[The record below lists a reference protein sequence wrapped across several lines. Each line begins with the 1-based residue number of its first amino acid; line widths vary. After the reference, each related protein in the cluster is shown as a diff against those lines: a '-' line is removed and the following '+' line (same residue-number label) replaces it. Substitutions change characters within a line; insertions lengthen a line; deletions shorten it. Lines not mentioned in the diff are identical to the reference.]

1 MLGAVVV
8 VLFACVHWNAETTTH
23 KLEEARPMGKYVA
36 EFLGTCILA
45 LAVSL
50 SITGK
55 FPVPT
60 PVIAGLALGICVFTF
75 GAISGTHINPAI
87 TIALASIGKIS
98 MKDAGIYLVAQ
109 FAGAGAAMAIA
120 GGLATRAAAG
130 ATDSAAVVAAE
141 ALGTFLLATGVV
153 SVVLASAPGD
163 ASGIVIGGSLLLG
176 ISIAAPASNGV
187 LNPAVALAIGSF
199 SVSYIL
205 GPILGAVAA
214 MLLYRHVLKT

>member
-1 MLGAVVV
+1 MA
-8 VLFACVHWNAETTTH
+8 
-23 KLEEARPMGKYVA
+23 KYIA

-60 PVIAGLALGICVFTF
+60 PVIAGLALGISVYTL

-98 MKDAGIYLVAQ
+98 PKDAAIYVVAQ
-109 FAGAGAAMAIA
+109 FAGAGAAMGI
-120 GGLATRAAAG
+120 AAALASPAHAG
-130 ATDSAAVVAAE
+130 AADGGAIFAAE
-141 ALGTFLLATGVV
+141 ALGTFLLGLGVV
-153 SVVLASAPGD
+153 SVVLAAAPGE

-176 ISIAAPASNGV
+176 IGIAAPASNGV

-199 SVSYIL
+199 SASYVA
-205 GPILGAVAA
+205 GPIVGAAAA
-214 MLLYRHVLKT
+214 MLLYRHVLKP

>member
-1 MLGAVVV
+1 MA
-8 VLFACVHWNAETTTH
+8 
-23 KLEEARPMGKYVA
+23 KYIG

-60 PVIAGLALGICVFTF
+60 PVIAGLALGMCVYTF
-75 GAISGTHINPAI
+75 GAVSGTHINPAI
-87 TIALASIGKIS
+87 TIALASIGKITV
-98 MKDAGIYLVAQ
+98 KDAAIYIVAQ

-120 GGLATRAAAG
+120 GTLATRANVGG
-130 ATDSAAVVAAE
+130 ADGGGVILAE
-141 ALGTFLLATGVV
+141 ALGAFLLATGVV
-153 SVVLASAPGD
+153 SVVLANAPGE

-187 LNPAVALAIGSF
+187 LNPAVALAIGSV
-199 SVSYIL
+199 SASYII
-205 GPILGAVAA
+205 GPVIGAVAA
-214 MLLYRHVLKT
+214 MLLYRHVLKP